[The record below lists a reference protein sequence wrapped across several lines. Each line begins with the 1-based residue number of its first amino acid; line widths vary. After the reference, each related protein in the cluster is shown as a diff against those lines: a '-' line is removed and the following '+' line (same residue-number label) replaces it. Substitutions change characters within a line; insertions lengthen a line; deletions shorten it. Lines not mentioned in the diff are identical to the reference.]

1 MRYEQVFSMD
11 QLPKVAVTVLIFKDG
26 RVLLGRR
33 VSDRGD
39 GMFNSPGGHLEIG
52 ESFTDCANREARE
65 EADLE
70 ISNVSFVCLNNVI
83 GERYGGHYVVLTLR
97 ADWRSGEAKNCEPE
111 RCEGWG
117 WYNLDQ
123 LPSPLTPATENG
135 LKSITIGKTLF
146 E

>member
-1 MRYEQVFSMD
+1 MESPK
-11 QLPKVAVTVLIFKDG
+11 PKVAVTVLVFKDG
-26 RVLLGRR
+26 KVLLGKRIKTG
-33 VSDRGD
+33 S
-39 GMFNSPGGHLEIG
+39 GMFNSPGGHLDFG
-52 ESFTDCANREARE
+52 ESFTDCAIRETRE
-65 EADLE
+65 EADIE
-70 ISNVSFVCLNNVI
+70 ISNVSFVCLNNVV

-97 ADWRSGEAKNCEPE
+97 ADWLSGEALNCEPE

-135 LKSITIGKTLF
+135 LKSITSRKNLF